1 MQVPATLESLRAHWP
16 DLPADQL
23 ALIEQRLDEAWVE
36 VLATY
41 QDIPDRIAS
50 GELSVEVVR
59 LVLHRM
65 VKRAM
70 TPQAQGMEGVQALT
84 QGTGPFTQRLEFTG
98 NDGWLGLKAADRR
111 LLAPRRSGA
120 VFTIHPTRVGP

>member
-1 MQVPATLESLRAHWP
+1 M
-16 DLPADQL
+16 
-23 ALIEQRLDEAWVE
+23 
-36 VLATY
+36 
-41 QDIPDRIAS
+41 
-50 GELSVEVVR
+50 R

-84 QGTGPFTQRLEFTG
+84 HGTGPFQQRLEFTG

-111 LLAPRRSGA
+111 LLAPRRGGA
-120 VFTIHPTRVGP
+120 AFTIHPTRVGP